1 MTGTIAPDRKRRVV
15 GALPNAGAGVQF
27 PRHIAGTVMR
37 RLLIAT
43 LWLFAIVA
51 QAAEPDRRIT
61 VTIDDLPW
69 QRMATTSP
77 EALRTRHAAL
87 LDQMRRAD
95 VPVVGFVNEDK
106 LEIDGAMQPE
116 RVAMLEAWL
125 DDGHALGNHTYGHV
139 DVHEV
144 GIPAFK
150 DAILRGERV
159 LRPML
164 AKRGQAPHWFRHPY
178 LRAGRTTEDKAAL
191 TAFLAEHDYRVAPV
205 TVDNGEWVWAFAY
218 ARALDGQTDTP
229 ERAALLER
237 LRLGYVPYMLNK
249 IDYYERQSQALL
261 GYALPQILLL
271 HANELN
277 AEAYAELIAGIK
289 RRGYR
294 FVTLEEAMRDPAYA
308 REDGYHGRYGPSWL
322 HRWAMADRKPGD
334 FYAGEPEVPK
344 WVMALAGVDSE

>member
-1 MTGTIAPDRKRRVV
+1 
-15 GALPNAGAGVQF
+15 
-27 PRHIAGTVMR
+27 MR
-37 RLLIAT
+37 RLSCLLGLLCA
-43 LWLFAIVA
+43 FAA
-51 QAAEPDRRIT
+51 QASEPDRRIT

-69 QRMATTSP
+69 QRMPTTSP

-87 LDQMRRAD
+87 LEQLRRGD
-95 VPVVGFVNEDK
+95 VPVIGFVNEDK
-106 LEIDGAMQPE
+106 LELDGVVQPE

-125 DDGHALGNHTYGHV
+125 DAGYMLGNHTYGHL

-144 GIPAFK
+144 GIPAFE
-150 DAILRGERV
+150 DAILRGERL

-164 AKRGQAPHWFRHPY
+164 AKRGQTPQWFRHPY
-178 LRAGRTTEDKAAL
+178 LRAGRTAEDKAAI
-191 TAFLAEHDYRVAPV
+191 TAFLAEHRYRVAPV

-218 ARALDGQTDTP
+218 AQVLDTQADTP

-249 IDYYERQSQALL
+249 LDYYERQSQALL

-294 FVTLEEAMRDPAYA
+294 FITLEETMRDPAYT

-322 HRWAMADRKPGD
+322 HRWAMAEKRPKD
-334 FYAGEPEVPK
+334 FYAGEPQVPQ
-344 WVMALAGVDSE
+344 WVLDLARVDSE

>member
-1 MTGTIAPDRKRRVV
+1 
-15 GALPNAGAGVQF
+15 
-27 PRHIAGTVMR
+27 MR
-37 RLLIAT
+37 RLLPLLGLLCA
-43 LWLFAIVA
+43 FCA
-51 QAAEPDRRIT
+51 QAAEPDRRIA

-69 QRMATTSP
+69 QRMSTTSP

-87 LDQMRRAD
+87 LGQLRIGD
-95 VPVVGFVNEDK
+95 VPVTGFVNEDK
-106 LEIDGAMQPE
+106 LERDGVVQPE

-125 DDGHALGNHTYGHV
+125 DAGHALGNHTYGHV
-139 DVHEV
+139 DLHVV
-144 GIPAFK
+144 GIPAFE

-164 AKRGQAPHWFRHPY
+164 AKRGQTPQWFRHPY
-178 LRAGRTTEDKAAL
+178 LRAGRTAEDKAAV
-191 TAFLAEHDYRVAPV
+191 TDFLSQHGYRVAPV

-218 ARALDGQTDTP
+218 ARVLDGQTDTP
-229 ERAALLER
+229 ERAAVLER

-249 IDYYERQSQALL
+249 IDYYEQQSQALL
-261 GYALPQILLL
+261 GYALPQTLLL

-294 FVTLEEAMRDPAYA
+294 FVTLDNAMRDPAYA

-322 HRWAMADRKPGD
+322 HRWAMAEKQPKT
-334 FYAGEPEVPK
+334 FYDGEPIVPK
-344 WVMALAGVDSE
+344 WVLDLAGVDSE

>member
-1 MTGTIAPDRKRRVV
+1 
-15 GALPNAGAGVQF
+15 
-27 PRHIAGTVMR
+27 MR
-37 RLLIAT
+37 RLLPLLGLLCA
-43 LWLFAIVA
+43 FFA
-51 QAAEPDRRIT
+51 QAAEPDRRIA

-69 QRMATTSP
+69 QRMSTTSP
-77 EALRTRHAAL
+77 GALRTRHAAL
-87 LDQMRRAD
+87 LEQLRIGG

-106 LEIDGAMQPE
+106 LELDGILQPE

-125 DDGHALGNHTYGHV
+125 DAGHALGNHTYGHV
-139 DVHEV
+139 DLHVV
-144 GIPAFK
+144 GIPAFE

-164 AKRGQAPHWFRHPY
+164 AKRGQTPQWFRHPY
-178 LRAGRTTEDKAAL
+178 LRAGRTAEDKGAV
-191 TAFLAEHDYRVAPV
+191 TDFLSQHGYRVAPV

-218 ARALDGQTDTP
+218 ARVLDGQADTP
-229 ERAALLER
+229 ERATLLER

-249 IDYYERQSQALL
+249 IHYYERQSQALL
-261 GYALPQILLL
+261 GYALPQTLLL

-294 FVTLEEAMRDPAYA
+294 FVTLEDAMRDPAYA

-322 HRWAMADRKPGD
+322 HRWAMAEKRPKT
-334 FYAGEPEVPK
+334 FYDGEPVVPK
-344 WVMALAGVDSE
+344 WVMDLAGVDSE

>member
-1 MTGTIAPDRKRRVV
+1 
-15 GALPNAGAGVQF
+15 
-27 PRHIAGTVMR
+27 MR
-37 RLLIAT
+37 RLLACC
-43 LWLFAIVA
+43 LSLFAVA
-51 QAAEPDRRIT
+51 CHAADPDRRIA

-77 EALRTRHAAL
+77 EDLRVRHAAL
-87 LDQMRRAD
+87 LGQLRQAG

-106 LEIDGAMQPE
+106 LEIDGVAQPE

-125 DDGHALGNHTYGHV
+125 DDGHTLGNHTYGHV
-139 DVHEV
+139 DAHAV
-144 GIPAFK
+144 GIPAFQ

-164 AKRGQAPHWFRHPY
+164 AKRGRTPQWFRHPY
-178 LRAGRTTEDKAAL
+178 LRAGRTAEDKAAIRD
-191 TAFLAEHDYRVAPV
+191 FLAGHGYRIAPV

-218 ARALDGQTDTP
+218 ARVLDGQADTP
-229 ERAALLER
+229 ERAATLER

-249 IDYYERQSQALL
+249 IDYYERQSRALL

-277 AEAYAELIAGIK
+277 AVAYAELIAGIR

-294 FVTLEEAMRDPAYA
+294 FVALEDAMRDPAYL

-322 HRWAMADRKPGD
+322 HRWAMAERKPKD
-334 FYAGEPEVPK
+334 FYAGEPVVPP
-344 WVMALAGVDSE
+344 WVLALAGVDSE

>member
-1 MTGTIAPDRKRRVV
+1 
-15 GALPNAGAGVQF
+15 
-27 PRHIAGTVMR
+27 MR
-37 RLLIAT
+37 LLLIAS
-43 LWLFAIVA
+43 LYLFAALV
-51 QAAEPDRRIT
+51 QAAEPDRRIA

-87 LDQMRRAD
+87 LEQLRLDG
-95 VPVVGFVNEDK
+95 VPVIGFVNEDK
-106 LEIDGAMQPE
+106 LERDGVVQPE

-125 DDGHALGNHTYGHV
+125 DAGHALGNHTYGHV
-139 DVHEV
+139 DLHAV
-144 GIPAFK
+144 GIPAFE

-164 AKRGQAPHWFRHPY
+164 AKHGQTPQWFRHPY
-178 LRAGRTTEDKAAL
+178 LRAGRTAEDKATIAD
-191 TAFLAEHDYRVAPV
+191 FLSRHGYRIAPV

-218 ARALDGQTDTP
+218 ARVLDEQADTP
-229 ERAALLER
+229 ERAAVLER

-249 IDYYERQSQALL
+249 IDYYEQQSQALL
-261 GYALPQILLL
+261 GYALPQTLLL

-294 FVTLEEAMRDPAYA
+294 FVTLDDAMRDPAYA

-322 HRWAMADRKPGD
+322 HRWAMAEKKPKT
-334 FYAGEPEVPK
+334 FYDGEPVVPK
-344 WVMALAGVDSE
+344 WVLDLAGVDSE

>member
-1 MTGTIAPDRKRRVV
+1 
-15 GALPNAGAGVQF
+15 
-27 PRHIAGTVMR
+27 MR
-37 RLLIAT
+37 RLSCL
-43 LWLFAIVA
+43 LWLFWACA
-51 QAAEPDRRIT
+51 SLAAEPDRRIA

-77 EALRTRHAAL
+77 EDLRVRHAAL
-87 LDQMRRAD
+87 LAQLRQAG

-106 LEIDGAMQPE
+106 LEIDGVAQPE

-125 DDGHALGNHTYGHV
+125 DDGHTLGNHTYGHV
-139 DVHEV
+139 DAHVV
-144 GIPAFK
+144 GIPAFQ

-164 AKRGQAPHWFRHPY
+164 AKRGQTPQWFRHPY
-178 LRAGRTTEDKAAL
+178 LRAGRTAEDKTAIR
-191 TAFLAEHDYRVAPV
+191 AFLSSHGYRIAPV

-218 ARALDGQTDTP
+218 ARVLDGQADTP
-229 ERAALLER
+229 ERAAVLER

-249 IDYYERQSQALL
+249 IDYYEQQSQALL
-261 GYALPQILLL
+261 GYALPHILLL

-277 AEAYAELIAGIK
+277 AVAYAELIAGIQ

-294 FVTLEEAMRDPAYA
+294 FVTLEDAMRDPAYL

-322 HRWAMADRKPGD
+322 HRWAMAEQKPKD
-334 FYAGEPEVPK
+334 FYAGEPVVPR
-344 WVMALAGVDSE
+344 WVLDLAGVDSE